1 MEKYSEENTQY
12 YMDIVKAISEHEDFG
27 KRNPVDLGIECGFT
41 EDDVLRTIERFR
53 PQKTAGTESENIS
66 DGGSASNSN
75 ITLGGMALAL
85 EIMNEIPHYTPALR
99 RLGSTDE
106 EAKKFARILIRAE
119 KAGIELTRNN
129 ISDIEKVTK
138 ASTSDIENA
147 LLKWLFSRFLLLE
160 KKMSLTD
167 LEVVYAVQESLYNG
181 DQKNNLDDI
190 SAKTG
195 IPLDVVRNIDSI
207 LSEFSEKN
215 KIYDSIDRLLK
226 SFDTIPREKRISPE
240 DVAIA
245 DMRELVRYLEKQVK
259 GTLQETDRQRIM
271 QKRGEYGKSIEL
283 LTEVLFRNLD
293 L

>member
-75 ITLGGMALAL
+75 ITLEGLAQVL
-85 EIMNEIPHYTPALR
+85 EEMSLEGRYTPSFKM
-99 RLGSTDE
+99 LGSPED
-106 EAKKFARILIRAE
+106 EAKAYAVVVIRANR
-119 KAGIELTRNN
+119 AGIELSKDNIDKLVEVTRK
-129 ISDIEKVTK
+129 DKETVEGAIEKWLL
-138 ASTSDIENA
+138 IEF
-147 LLKWLFSRFLLLE
+147 LHYEKQLSLKDM
-160 KKMSLTD
+160 KTA
-167 LEVVYAVQESLYNG
+167 YAVQEALYND
-181 DQKNNLDDI
+181 DQKNDLDDV
-190 SAKTG
+190 AKTTG
-195 IPLDVVRNIDSI
+195 IPLDVVKKMDGI

-215 KIYDSIDRLLK
+215 KIYNSIDRLLN
-226 SFDTIPREKRISPE
+226 SFDTIPREKRVSPE

-259 GTLQETDRQRIM
+259 GTLQEIDRQRIM
-271 QKRGEYGKSIEL
+271 QKREEYGKSIEL
-283 LTEVLFRNLD
+283 LTEVLFR
-293 L
+293 